1 MIFRQEPKNIGGF
14 VMVNSE
20 TSIVLHK
27 NGFIPKFISPNGSY
41 IFYVK
46 TEELAKFMQDNDLK
60 EIKWT
65 GGENNG

>member
-1 MIFRQEPKNIGGF
+1 MIFRQEPKNIGGL
-14 VMVNSE
+14 VMVDSD
-20 TSIVLHK
+20 TSIKLHK

-60 EIKWT
+60 EIK
-65 GGENNG
+65 

>member
-1 MIFRQEPKNIGGF
+1 MIFRQEPKNIGGL

-60 EIKWT
+60 EIK
-65 GGENNG
+65 